1 MMVRCGAGFFD
12 FWQGGDS
19 APRRPWW
26 SSARTVTLPAR
37 KDRHAARHAARART
51 SAALKACIIC
61 IRVHYQMQR
70 PVVMDTNNG
79 TPRKRHVL
87 IVDDDIQLAWS
98 LKETLENDGY
108 EATIVPDGAL
118 ALKFALGHHL
128 DAVVCDLQMLGV
140 EGDLLYATVERS
152 NPSLARRFIF
162 ITGLDDHPQFQKFI
176 DTIELPALHKPVA
189 LAALRG
195 EVVRVAERR

>member
-1 MMVRCGAGFFD
+1 
-12 FWQGGDS
+12 
-19 APRRPWW
+19 
-26 SSARTVTLPAR
+26 
-37 KDRHAARHAARART
+37 
-51 SAALKACIIC
+51 
-61 IRVHYQMQR
+61 
-70 PVVMDTNNG
+70 MDTSNG

-98 LKETLENDGY
+98 LKETLESDGY
-108 EATIVPDGAL
+108 EATIVPEGTL

-128 DAVVCDLQMLGV
+128 DAVVCDLQMFGV

-162 ITGLDDHPQFQKFI
+162 ITGFDDHPQFQKFI

-189 LAALRG
+189 LAALRD

>member
-1 MMVRCGAGFFD
+1 
-12 FWQGGDS
+12 
-19 APRRPWW
+19 
-26 SSARTVTLPAR
+26 
-37 KDRHAARHAARART
+37 
-51 SAALKACIIC
+51 
-61 IRVHYQMQR
+61 
-70 PVVMDTNNG
+70 MDTNNG

-118 ALKFALGHHL
+118 ALKFVLEHHL
-128 DAVVCDLQMLGV
+128 DAVVCDLQMSRV

-162 ITGLDDHPQFQKFI
+162 ITGLDDYPQFQKFI

-189 LAALRG
+189 LDELRG